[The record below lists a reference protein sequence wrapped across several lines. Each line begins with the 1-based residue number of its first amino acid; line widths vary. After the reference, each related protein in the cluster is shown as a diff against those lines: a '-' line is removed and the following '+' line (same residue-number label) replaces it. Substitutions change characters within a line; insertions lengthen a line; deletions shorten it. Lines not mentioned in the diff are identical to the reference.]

1 MALPEGTA
9 MQEMGA
15 DMDLDDG
22 ERQAFLDL
30 LRECAGGGQG
40 WSTRRRTDG
49 EGLDPAASPEHQS
62 RARSVQPRP
71 GKRIYRS
78 NQYVAAQQRPET
90 NAVGRATSIRPPR
103 YPSNATVSSRNCTK
117 IKLIRHTMTV

>member
-9 MQEMGA
+9 MQGMGA
-15 DMDLDDG
+15 DMDLNDG

-30 LRECAGGGQG
+30 LREVCWWRVGG
-40 WSTRRRTDG
+40 STRRRTDG
-49 EGLDPAASPEHQS
+49 AGPEPSASPEPRS
-62 RARSVQPRP
+62 RRPGVQPRP

-78 NQYVAAQQRPET
+78 NQYAAAQQRPES
-90 NAVGRATSIRPPR
+90 NAVGRATSIRSPR

-117 IKLIRHTMTV
+117 IKLTRHTM

>member
-9 MQEMGA
+9 MQGMGA

-40 WSTRRRTDG
+40 WSTRRRTDN
-49 EGLDPAASPEHQS
+49 
-62 RARSVQPRP
+62 
-71 GKRIYRS
+71 S
-78 NQYVAAQQRPET
+78 NLVDLPYNP
-90 NAVGRATSIRPPR
+90 
-103 YPSNATVSSRNCTK
+103 
-117 IKLIRHTMTV
+117 